1 MADHYDTVKGVDW
14 REVLP
19 WTTLTRAFSVAVS
32 IPVLVLA
39 AIGTGLT
46 VSGWQLADSLLI
58 PDSPA
63 VALAGAISEEPGGK
77 ETRLQRARNSLGVN
91 HWKPLSKIPQKVP
104 GK

>member
-1 MADHYDTVKGVDW
+1 MADHYDTVKGVAW

-63 VALAGAISEEPGGK
+63 VALAGAISEEPGERGDASPEGEK
-77 ETRLQRARNSLGVN
+77 FTRSESLETAVEDR
-91 HWKPLSKIPQKVP
+91 QKVP